1 MEHVAAN
8 DQPDC
13 PFCRIVRQ
21 QDPDVRQVYRD
32 EHVVAFFPT
41 EPAALGHTLVIP
53 HRHIPDVWTLDE
65 ATATELAGATLRV
78 SQGVRAAVRP
88 DGLNIIQSNGP
99 AASQSVSHL
108 HVHVLPRWQGDPVG
122 DIWPETHYSEN
133 DIENA
138 LERLRDEL
146 MGTTVRTAEVDAD
159 DHRKH
164 LEFIQAV
171 VTRMSA
177 ASSSAKGWLLPVVTA
192 TYGYAIVKEAR
203 SVALLG
209 VAAVLLFALLDAN
222 YLRQEKAYR
231 RLYDAV
237 TREPQRVPRFSLNP
251 VHADEPAAGTGR
263 WCERLNRFIA
273 RWVPG
278 RSIWLSWSI
287 APFYGPLVAVG
298 LLTYAHAHAPPPAPA
313 PSTHATTPPAPP
325 PPPPSTPAAPTR
337 PPPAPLPPAP
347 PH

>member
-1 MEHVAAN
+1 MEPVAAN

-21 QDPDVRQVYRD
+21 QDPNVREVYRD
-32 EHVVAFFPT
+32 EHMVAFFPT

-53 HRHIPDVWTLDE
+53 RSHIPDVWTLDE
-65 ATATELAGATLRV
+65 ATATGLAGATLRV
-78 SQGVRAAVRP
+78 SHGVRAAFGP
-88 DGLNIIQSNGP
+88 DGLNVIQSNGS
-99 AASQSVSHL
+99 AASQTVSHL
-108 HVHVLPRWQGDPVG
+108 HVHVLPRWQGDQIG
-122 DIWPETHYSEN
+122 DIWPETHYAEKEIN
-133 DIENA
+133 NA

-146 MGTTVRTAEVDAD
+146 AGTKVPSAELDAD

-192 TYGYAIVKEAR
+192 AYGYAIVKEAG

-231 RLYDAV
+231 RLYDVV
-237 TREPQRVPRFSLNP
+237 TREPHRVPRFSLNP
-251 VHADEPAAGTGR
+251 VHADEPAAGADC
-263 WCERLNRFIA
+263 WCDRLNRFVA

-278 RSIWLSWSI
+278 WSIWLSWSI
-287 APFYGPLVAVG
+287 APFYGAFVAVG
-298 LLTYAHAHAPPPAPA
+298 LFTYTHSHAPSPTPPPAP
-313 PSTHATTPPAPP
+313 PSTHATT
-325 PPPPSTPAAPTR
+325 
-337 PPPAPLPPAP
+337 
-347 PH
+347 H